1 MNRQYGRTLQ
11 DTVTTLGAAEVLAQA
26 KRFFSTRQ
34 GIYAAFPEK
43 EGPTFVNLRGQGGE
57 EVVIGVAP
65 DARGTRVTG
74 STYLFDMQVAR
85 FLGSLPPGARSRAR
99 AGRPGRGAARRR
111 AGRADERRRSAGG
124 RHPGAAARRGRGRRR
139 PPRRLARLTRP
150 AAA

>member
-85 FLGSLPPGARSRAR
+85 FLGSLPPAPEAAPEPVAPVEALPADAQGVRTSDAAPPAGAIPAPPPVAGGAGGAR
-99 AGRPGRGAARRR
+99 PGG
-111 AGRADERRRSAGG
+111 S
-124 RHPGAAARRGRGRRR
+124 
-139 PPRRLARLTRP
+139 P
-150 AAA
+150 A